1 MPELVKLERFG
12 AQVRHYHIYRIQN
25 SVMDHQA
32 HCHDYFQVCL
42 VTGGQILHCQQGES
56 VPLGPGDAFIIP
68 PGMPHS
74 LHFDGAYS
82 ELYSLAFELSLF
94 HPGFP
99 QSNAYRFLTTLQ
111 AEVSEQ
117 SVRLRVPLDEVQY
130 SGIQALMD
138 CLIRQQQDT
147 DTPDDL
153 TAAPSL
159 VSSILYLLAQCY
171 YGQPQNNPKLHD
183 LTEYNTTVLRCT
195 RYIEQNYTKPL
206 DLTSLARQFGLSR
219 STLCAIFPQFTGT
232 SPHRYIAKKRGEAA
246 QLLIRSHPELTLGQI
261 AAQVGYEESSTFYRT
276 FLRLTGLSPSQYR
289 EACTAEA

>member
-232 SPHRYIAKKRGEAA
+232 SPHRDIAKKRVEAA
-246 QLLIRSHPELTLGQI
+246 PLLIRSHPELTLGQI